1 MREIFESHPVAV
13 LKKEIAKTNIKGYST
28 MKKAEVVNLMMKNK
42 ARFSHI
48 KMAEKKPRAKRGT
61 KSQPSQKPTA
71 SGGKD
76 KKKETPKKESDPFA
90 SLSKDAPKKK
100 DEKPKGKQPAKV
112 RPRTPDFVRE
122 IREEEAEE
130 RRKKEQAKQTESK
143 VNKPKKLTKEEQ
155 FVRDR
160 RNTKNFQPIY
170 FKRLDSFLEKVFSD
184 RSTGVPAVDKLKKGD
199 PDYTILDKMDAAVLR
214 IKSKRTKGFG
224 GKDAPFSNE
233 DKVKIM
239 RLIDRINERFG
250 VELEKGKRGLKVKK

>member
-1 MREIFESHPVAV
+1 
-13 LKKEIAKTNIKGYST
+13 
-28 MKKAEVVNLMMKNK
+28 
-42 ARFSHI
+42 
-48 KMAEKKPRAKRGT
+48 
-61 KSQPSQKPTA
+61 
-71 SGGKD
+71 GGKE
-76 KKKETPKKESDPFA
+76 KKKEEDPFA

-100 DEKPKGKQPAKV
+100 DEKPKGKQPAKP

-130 RRKKEQAKQTESK
+130 KRKKAEKESK
-143 VNKPKKLTKEEQ
+143 VNPAKRLTKEEQ

-160 RNTKNFQPIY
+160 RNTRNFQPIY

-239 RLIDRINERFG
+239 RLIDRINQRYG
-250 VELEKGKRGLKVKK
+250 IQVEAGKRGLKVKK

>member
-71 SGGKD
+71 SGGKE

-90 SLSKDAPKKK
+90 GLEKDAPKKK
-100 DEKPKGKQPAKV
+100 DEKPKGKQPAKP

-130 RRKKEQAKQTESK
+130 KRKKAEKESK
-143 VNKPKKLTKEEQ
+143 VNPAKRLTKEEQ

-160 RNTKNFQPIY
+160 RNTRNFQPIY

-233 DKVKIM
+233 DKVKVM
-239 RLIDRINERFG
+239 RIIDRINQRYGIE
-250 VELEKGKRGLKVKK
+250 VEAGKRGLRVKK

>member
-71 SGGKD
+71 SGGKE
-76 KKKETPKKESDPFA
+76 KKKEEDPFA

-100 DEKPKGKQPAKV
+100 DEKPKGKQPAKP

-130 RRKKEQAKQTESK
+130 KRKKAEKESK
-143 VNKPKKLTKEEQ
+143 VNPAKRLTKEEQ

-160 RNTKNFQPIY
+160 RNTRNFQPIY

-239 RLIDRINERFG
+239 RLIDRINQRYG
-250 VELEKGKRGLKVKK
+250 IQVEAGKRGLKVKK